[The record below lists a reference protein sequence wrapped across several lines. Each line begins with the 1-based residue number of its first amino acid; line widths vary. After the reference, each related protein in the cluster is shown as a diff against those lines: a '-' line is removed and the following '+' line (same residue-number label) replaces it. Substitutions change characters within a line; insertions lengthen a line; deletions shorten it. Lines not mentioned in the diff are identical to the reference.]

1 MHFSLS
7 IVSYVL
13 DTVTS
18 WISTYGYPGA
28 FLAALLE
35 TIFPPI
41 PSELI
46 FPLIGF
52 TAQTKGLGLENAIG
66 MATIGALGSTVGSI
80 AIYFVALKLGKI
92 IFLRLGKY
100 IRIGESEL
108 NKSEKWFENHGT
120 IAVFAGRMAPGIR
133 EIISIPAG
141 ISKMNLSKFIIFT
154 FSGSLIWCI
163 SLTLVGYYIGD
174 AWNKLV
180 EGLGVFNII
189 SIAIIV
195 GILAVLG
202 YHYYNERHKKSSS
215 FNTKTS
221 NI

>member
-1 MHFSLS
+1 MY
-7 IVSYVL
+7 YVL

-18 WISTYGYPGA
+18 WISIYGYPGA

-35 TIFPPI
+35 TIFPPM
-41 PSELI
+41 PSELV

-52 TAQTKGLGLENAIG
+52 TAQSKGLGLENAIG
-66 MATIGALGSTVGSI
+66 MAIVGALGSTVDSI
-80 AIYFVALKLGKI
+80 AIYFVALKLGKTV
-92 IFLRLGKY
+92 FLRLGKY
-100 IRIGESEL
+100 IRMGESEL
-108 NKSEKWFENHGT
+108 NKSEKWFEYHGA

-141 ISKMNLSKFIIFT
+141 ISKMNLSKFILFT
-154 FSGSLIWCI
+154 FSGSLIWCV

-180 EGLGVFNII
+180 EGSGVFNII

-195 GILAVLG
+195 GILGILG
-202 YHYYNERHKKSSS
+202 YHYYHKRHKKSSS

-221 NI
+221 NL

>member
-1 MHFSLS
+1 MY
-7 IVSYVL
+7 YVL

-18 WISTYGYPGA
+18 WISIYGYPGA

-35 TIFPPI
+35 TIFPPM
-41 PSELI
+41 PSELV

-52 TAQTKGLGLENAIG
+52 TAQSKGLGLENAIG
-66 MATIGALGSTVGSI
+66 MAIVGALGSTVGSI
-80 AIYFVALKLGKI
+80 AIYFVALKLGKTV
-92 IFLRLGKY
+92 FLRLGKY
-100 IRIGESEL
+100 IRMGESEL
-108 NKSEKWFENHGT
+108 NKSEKWFEHHGA

-141 ISKMNLSKFIIFT
+141 ISKMNLSKFILFT
-154 FSGSLIWCI
+154 FSGSLIWCV

-180 EGLGVFNII
+180 EGSGVFNII

-195 GILAVLG
+195 GILGILG
-202 YHYYNERHKKSSS
+202 YHYYHKRHKKSSS

-221 NI
+221 NL